1 MFGKQQ
7 FVGKVEG
14 SVTDKYDLIK
24 VNYFFIS
31 KRLIVFILK
40 FIIKSLIWNLS
51 DFQEYI

>member
-24 VNYFFIS
+24 VF
-31 KRLIVFILK
+31 VFIYLLRKIQIFK
-40 FIIKSLIWNLS
+40 FYSINNFNLIKHKK
-51 DFQEYI
+51 